1 MAMPLAG
8 VRVVDPFTPVDNR
21 TLCLQLAAAVTC
33 FVESHGFVVSITRE
47 RPTDPNHC
55 ASERKQQYPH
65 PKTVTRDTIPG
76 HWATKP
82 LTGLEPT
89 THALRKRCSTN

>member
-1 MAMPLAG
+1 MRMVNPL
-8 VRVVDPFTPVDNR
+8 TPVDNR
-21 TLCLQLAAAVTC
+21 TLGLQFTAAVTRL
-33 FVESHGFVVSITRE
+33 VESHGFVVSITRE

-55 ASERKQQYPH
+55 VSKRKQQRSH
-65 PKTVTRDTIPG
+65 PKTVTENTIPG
-76 HWATKP
+76 HCLIKP